1 MLASLTMMIGTIFIL
16 FFAPNVEVLLVGEI
30 LCGMFS
36 RISEQDDILTELP
49 GIPWGV
55 FQTLTTA
62 YASEVSPVVLRPYLT
77 TYVNLCWVM
86 GQFISSGVLRAS
98 LQRSD
103 EWGYKIPF
111 AVQWIWPL
119 PILVGC
125 YLAPESPWWE
135 VRRGNKDGARRALER
150 LTSPN
155 SPDCNVDDTLA
166 MIEHTNEL
174 EKSLSAGT
182 SYWDCFRGI
191 DRRRTEIVCGV
202 WLVQTLCGTNV
213 MGYSTYFLKQAG
225 LPTVQAFNMSLAQY
239 TLGVVGVLLSWLLI
253 PRAGRRTIYL
263 AGSCCL
269 CTILMIT
276 GFISLAPA
284 DNAPS
289 KWAIGAM
296 LIVFTFVYDFTVGPV
311 CYSLVSELSST
322 RLKTKTIVLARIGYN
337 ISNTVIN
344 VLSNYQLNNTA
355 WNWGAKAAFF
365 WAGTCLLCCIWV
377 FFRLPEPK
385 GRTYGELDI
394 LFEENVSPRKFSKT
408 QVDPFQKPLHYTVEK
423 PTLTA

>member
-1 MLASLTMMIGTIFIL
+1 
-16 FFAPNVEVLLVGEI
+16 
-30 LCGMFS
+30 
-36 RISEQDDILTELP
+36 
-49 GIPWGV
+49 
-55 FQTLTTA
+55 
-62 YASEVSPVVLRPYLT
+62 
-77 TYVNLCWVM
+77 
-86 GQFISSGVLRAS
+86 
-98 LQRSD
+98 
-103 EWGYKIPF
+103 
-111 AVQWIWPL
+111 
-119 PILVGC
+119 
-125 YLAPESPWWE
+125 
-135 VRRGNKDGARRALER
+135 
-150 LTSPN
+150 
-155 SPDCNVDDTLA
+155 